1 MAYSCTPGQLQ
12 AWPCT
17 ALRVPSPIRGLAR
30 SSWHRVPP
38 PIAPTGEQSCCS
50 RPCCRP
56 NAAVGER
63 VSGPAAPSR
72 TKSLPAPCPS
82 PPHESSLV
90 KVGHV
95 KGAFGV
101 RGEIRVVVT
110 TDDPNKRF
118 GKDGVTLYLQAPKPK
133 GLLARV
139 QQQQPLAMIKGYT
152 LLLPRAV
159 QGKLVEPDTFWAR
172 DLGGC
177 HAFVKGS
184 REYLG
189 QVVDVFS
196 GFGTYDTLLVQLA
209 LTAQDI
215 QASRSRYGT
224 WELAS
229 ICERQCMVPFVK
241 AMCPTVDLERRQIE
255 MDLPEGLL
263 DLAVTKRLD
272 RPFTPEQVA
281 SRLAVFKSGRS
292 PVWGQRM
299 PEELQAALHVPA
311 PSLAG
316 TEQSDPAESA
326 RHTEVETEQVK
337 QAAIVAPAS
346 APKGGADRRSALRK
360 SSMLRSRLPSRPA
373 QQPTANG
380 LRNSL
385 SAASVSDG
393 DEVEGEERGSDR
405 SAGTSP
411 VASDTREA
419 ASSERWKLR
428 RKLGASLAS
437 KQRRPVR

>member
-1 MAYSCTPGQLQ
+1 MAYSCAPGQLQ

-38 PIAPTGEQSCCS
+38 PIAPPGEQSCGS

-139 QQQQPLAMIKGYT
+139 QQQQPLAMIKVTTKQTKERKMPHRSKDWVLRFQEVDDRDQAEQLQGYT

-215 QASRSRYGT
+215 QASRSR
-224 WELAS
+224 
-229 ICERQCMVPFVK
+229 QCMVPFVK

-281 SRLAVFKSGRS
+281 SRLAVLKSGRS

-299 PEELQAALHVPA
+299 PEELQAALHVLA

-360 SSMLRSRLPSRPA
+360 PSMLRSRLPSRPRCFR
-373 QQPTANG
+373 Q
-380 LRNSL
+380 
-385 SAASVSDG
+385 
-393 DEVEGEERGSDR
+393 
-405 SAGTSP
+405 
-411 VASDTREA
+411 
-419 ASSERWKLR
+419 
-428 RKLGASLAS
+428 
-437 KQRRPVR
+437 